1 MLLTNP
7 AAQSLVNITLAEKE
21 LERFTQVTWFHNSD
35 VTGNFKAS
43 RKLNDVSLQ
52 SYCPNL
58 LTRNFGER
66 EFKCFLKVTRSFKYD
81 IIRSPQ
87 VSLNISVSLRDRLVQ
102 VWWLELLLRK
112 S

>member
-43 RKLNDVSLQ
+43 RKLKWCLS
-52 SYCPNL
+52 PIL
-58 LTRNFGER
+58 LSKFVDQKLWWKG
-66 EFKCFLKVTRSFKYD
+66 
-81 IIRSPQ
+81 
-87 VSLNISVSLRDRLVQ
+87 VQ
-102 VWWLELLLRK
+102 VFSQSHEILQIWHNQK
-112 S
+112 PSS